1 MTLIWPQIII
11 NDTGGKSTSI
21 FSLSRSIAINKI
33 KPLPATLFF
42 TMELTSVDLET
53 QSKNVFLSFWKR
65 SMIKMGDH
73 GEILKWISEN
83 SLSFELISYLNSA
96 LDLLQHLLETGL
108 VQHLLTVN
116 YRKSL
121 SLRIAYPPDRF
132 FVRINRTVL
141 GLAVTV
147 SIDVGVVSI
156 MFFSE
161 NWTKR

>member
-1 MTLIWPQIII
+1 
-11 NDTGGKSTSI
+11 
-21 FSLSRSIAINKI
+21 
-33 KPLPATLFF
+33 
-42 TMELTSVDLET
+42 
-53 QSKNVFLSFWKR
+53 
-65 SMIKMGDH
+65 MIKMGDH

-156 MFFSE
+156 MFFLKIEQNDNSFE
-161 NWTKR
+161 IDKNKDFLFRNKTF

>member
-1 MTLIWPQIII
+1 
-11 NDTGGKSTSI
+11 
-21 FSLSRSIAINKI
+21 
-33 KPLPATLFF
+33 
-42 TMELTSVDLET
+42 MELTSVDLET

-121 SLRIAYPPDRF
+121 SLHIAYPPDRF

-156 MFFSE
+156 MFFFLKIEQNDNSFE
-161 NWTKR
+161 IDKNKDFLF

>member
-1 MTLIWPQIII
+1 
-11 NDTGGKSTSI
+11 
-21 FSLSRSIAINKI
+21 
-33 KPLPATLFF
+33 
-42 TMELTSVDLET
+42 
-53 QSKNVFLSFWKR
+53 
-65 SMIKMGDH
+65 MIKMGDH

-161 NWTKR
+161 N